1 MWRKLF
7 RLVQLSVAERIVQE
21 GLVPGAGDER
31 DPVHLDALLL
41 QVADGGIDVVDS
53 DREVVC
59 TERLGV
65 GFHQVDLLAAGVE
78 PVPGAEIG
86 ARELR
91 HAEHVPVEG
100 ESLCPR
106 RRRWRMVYT
115 GWLHRS
121 ILLSRRAASAVPL
134 RSPRLARY
142 RMSWLLGPGG
152 MGEVYLVRNP
162 RLAVTTRWRCC
173 PRISPPGWVRLSG
186 YLRQPSISRAEPQ
199 RWHDICRSGAVP
211 QGGRGVEASRFR
223 SGWDEVAAKFVQ
235 GSVTYEDQEPLLL
248 RSLRT
253 ATRLGNV
260 VDEAVRYDENTDAFV
275 IRTAQ

>member
-1 MWRKLF
+1 MSSRRWAQVLKLSVERSAGVRKLF
-7 RLVQLSVAERIVQE
+7 RLVQLEQVAERIVQE

-86 ARELR
+86 ARQLR

-100 ESLCPR
+100 ETLVR
-106 RRRWRMVYT
+106 VGDADGDMVYT

-121 ILLSRRAASAVPL
+121 ILPQ
-134 RSPRLARY
+134 P
-142 RMSWLLGPGG
+142 PGG
-152 MGEVYLVRNP
+152 VG
-162 RLAVTTRWRCC
+162 
-173 PRISPPGWVRLSG
+173 
-186 YLRQPSISRAEPQ
+186 
-199 RWHDICRSGAVP
+199 GAAP
-211 QGGRGVEASRFR
+211 D
-223 SGWDEVAAKFVQ
+223 W
-235 GSVTYEDQEPLLL
+235 
-248 RSLRT
+248 
-253 ATRLGNV
+253 
-260 VDEAVRYDENTDAFV
+260 
-275 IRTAQ
+275 